1 MVDGGFG
8 RVMLEMALHFW
19 RVFGAGVSFSLVGAA
34 GVLVFPLLNLILWRR
49 SWRREVA
56 RSVIWF
62 AFRTIVDIMNALRVI
77 RVDISGLERLERRG
91 LLILANH
98 PSLIDVVLLMAFVKR
113 ADCIIKR
120 GVWRNPFT
128 HATVRAADYI
138 RNDSGPELI
147 QKCIASL
154 KSGSNLIIF
163 PEGTRT
169 PADGSIRLKRGAANI
184 AIRTT
189 HNVTPV
195 LIHCTPAMI
204 GKGRQFWRT
213 LSRSV
218 HYHIEV
224 GEDIDT
230 QQFIKQAQSETLA
243 ARRLT
248 RYLQDYFSGER
259 ASYAA

>member
-1 MVDGGFG
+1 
-8 RVMLEMALHFW
+8 MLERALHFW
-19 RVFGAGVSFSLVGAA
+19 RVFGAGVSFSFVGAA
-34 GVLVFPLLNLILWRR
+34 GVLVFPLLNLVVWRR
-49 SWRREVA
+49 SWRRDVA
-56 RSVIWF
+56 RHAIWLS
-62 AFRTIVDIMNALRVI
+62 FRGIVSIMHVLRVI
-77 RVDISGLERLERRG
+77 RVDITGPERLERRG

-98 PSLIDVVLLMAFVKR
+98 PSLIDVVLLMAFIKQ
-113 ADCIIKR
+113 ADCIVKR

-147 QKCIASL
+147 QKCIVSL
-154 KSGSNLIIF
+154 ESGSNLIIF

-169 PADGSIRLKRGAANI
+169 PADGSVRLKRGAANI
-184 AIRTT
+184 AVRMQR
-189 HNVTPV
+189 NVTPV
-195 LIHCTPAMI
+195 LIRCTPATI

-218 HYHIEV
+218 HYRIEV

-230 QQFIKQAQSETLA
+230 RPFVKQAQNETLA

-248 RYLQDYFSGER
+248 RYLQEYFSAQSR
-259 ASYAA
+259 SYAA